1 MANTATNK
9 IKKNK
14 FLEAFKEM
22 DTSKGVDTDTLM
34 SALKESFRVTFAK
47 KIEDEYKIDKKLFRV
62 GQAANKDKT
71 AVKLPDALIRVDID
85 PNKATIKCYRQF
97 LVVNDDD
104 VNDDYIEIGLTEAKE
119 KNPKLALGDYYEE
132 ELSLDTLDVKDI
144 SRLKSTFTQKINK
157 AEKDS
162 LLSTFANKIGTI
174 VTGVVEKSDPHSV
187 IVELGRTTATLTSRD
202 LIGDEKFAQGEPIK
216 VYVEGIG
223 KDDKKGSLVKISRS
237 CNGYLRELFVNE
249 IHEIYD
255 GTVEIKY
262 VERIPGRRAKVC
274 VYSNDPNVDPSGACI
289 GEKGNRI
296 QSIVSALGNAKDNK
310 EKIDVVT
317 WNPNLGLFVS
327 ELLRPGKVLG
337 MVIDDDAKKI
347 TVVTDDETLNLA
359 IGFRGSNVILAK
371 RITGYDI
378 KVIDESQA
386 NEENLTYKTMDQY
399 EVEAKEDERKR
410 FREKQQE
417 AIKSRESTPVKEEAE
432 EDLLSKEGDEV
443 NDETEVVVEEAKP
456 EEVKSEETP
465 VASTETKAEEKVE
478 NNEEIKPVEPVVEP
492 KKVKE
497 EEPIEFKEVKT
508 TTTLESL
515 EKSLEEEKKE
525 KASSKKSFKK
535 KKKDI
540 KKSDDEDEEK
550 EEKKAVQKMD
560 IYTDEELEAFENE
573 DADDDYDED
582 EEDYSEYDDDDYYED
597 R

>member
-1 MANTATNK
+1 MNK
-9 IKKNK
+9 KR
-14 FLEAFKEM
+14 FLETIKEM
-22 DTSKGVDTDTLM
+22 GTSKGVGSEVLLD
-34 SALKESFRVTFAK
+34 ALKESFRITFAK
-47 KIEDEYKIDKKLFRV
+47 KIEDEYKIDKRV
-62 GQAANKDKT
+62 NVKATQNKDK
-71 AVKLPDALIRVDID
+71 VINKLPDALIRVDID
-85 PNKATIKCYRQF
+85 LNKAKINCYRQW

-104 VNDDYIEIGLTEAKE
+104 INDDYIEIGLEEAKE
-119 KNPKLALGDYYEE
+119 KNPKLATGDYYEE
-132 ELSLDTLDVKDI
+132 ELSLDDLREKDI
-144 SRLKSTFTQKINK
+144 SRFKSCFTQKINK
-157 AEKDS
+157 AEKDA

-174 VTGVVEKSDPHSV
+174 VTGSVEKCDANSV
-187 IVELGRTTATLTSRD
+187 IVELGRTTATLFKKD
-202 LIGDEKFAQGEPIK
+202 LIGDEKFNQGDSIK

-237 CNGYLRELFVNE
+237 CNGYLRKLFENE

-255 GTVEIKY
+255 GTVVIKY

-289 GEKGNRI
+289 GQNGNRI
-296 QSIVSALGNAKDNK
+296 QSIVSQLGNAKDNK

-337 MVIDDDAKKI
+337 MNIDEEKKEI
-347 TVVTDDETLNLA
+347 TVVTDDDSLNLA
-359 IGFRGSNVILAK
+359 IGFKGTNVVLAK
-371 RITGYDI
+371 KITGYEI
-378 KVIDESQA
+378 KVLDESQA
-386 NEENLTYKTMDQY
+386 SEENIEYKLLEDY
-399 EVEAKEDERKR
+399 EIEAKEEERRR

-417 AIKSRESTPVKEEAE
+417 AIRSRAESQEAE
-432 EDLLSKEGDEV
+432 NEEIATSENEEFVSEEV
-443 NDETEVVVEEAKP
+443 EKVNETVASSSEEPETEIQK
-456 EEVKSEETP
+456 T
-465 VASTETKAEEKVE
+465 EEKVE
-478 NNEEIKPVEPVVEP
+478 NNELIEENEPVIET

-525 KASSKKSFKK
+525 KSSSKKSFKK
-535 KKKDI
+535 KKKEV
-540 KKSDDEDEEK
+540 KKSDDDEEK
-550 EEKKAVQKMD
+550 EEKKIVQKMD

-573 DADDDYDED
+573 DSDEDYDD